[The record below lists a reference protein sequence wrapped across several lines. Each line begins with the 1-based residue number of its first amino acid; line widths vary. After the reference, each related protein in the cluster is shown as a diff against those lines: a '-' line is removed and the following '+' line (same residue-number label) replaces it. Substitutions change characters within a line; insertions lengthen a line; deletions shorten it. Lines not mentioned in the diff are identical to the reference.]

1 MSKEY
6 FYSRNICCSEITE
19 HPDHYLAKFVI
30 CDFSVNGNQV
40 ALNRDTIES
49 WMSTL
54 VGNPLVGKL
63 VVAPKG
69 ELDFSGHNMKVV
81 TRKDSEGNEYKTAEF
96 DTDAFG
102 CFQSVGIEK
111 IDDTDFIV
119 ASCKIWKRYPKA
131 CATILRRIE
140 SGTLNTSWEIDV
152 LKAHKGIVG
161 GRMAKIIDDGVF
173 TAHCLLGANV
183 EPAYKCSKLLEVA
196 ETDFGLELA
205 NAYIEDTKEISNI
218 ESNEKEAKN
227 LELNKDKETQTA
239 QVEPTEPEQAEQTPA
254 GEPDAA
260 PATEPTTPAEPDV
273 QTSEEGGETPPPT
286 EPETGA
292 EPAGEPEPESTHE
305 TSSLTGHDLYEKLNE
320 AVVKFNSDMYL
331 AEVFPEDHTIWC
343 KKFGR
348 CMNDLDY
355 IMFSYTV
362 EGNDVSLGEPQN
374 ITLTVSISDVNTKI
388 AELNNTIASLNT
400 ELQSV
405 KEEVA
410 SLTPYKDQAEKAEA
424 EKAAAE
430 LAQKKEDLRQ
440 YAISSKM
447 ITEAEVSE
455 GGDYASLIENL
466 DETGIKSV
474 IAERCVEAAKKAPAE
489 KKIETSEVHKP
500 ESIKLNLNETKY
512 DANASDVKSIMR
524 KVIWGE

>member
-81 TRKDSEGNEYKTAEF
+81 TRKDDDGNEYKTAEF

-102 CFQSVGIEK
+102 SFQSVGIEK

-227 LELNKDKETQTA
+227 LKLNKDKETQTA
-239 QVEPTEPEQAEQTPA
+239 QVENPTETEQAEQTVT
-254 GEPDAA
+254 EST
-260 PATEPTTPAEPDV
+260 TEPTTPAEPNV

-286 EPETGA
+286 EPETGT
-292 EPAGEPEPESTHE
+292 EPAGEPEPESTTE
-305 TSSLTGHDLYEKLNE
+305 TSSLTDRDLYMKLE
-320 AVVKFNSDMYL
+320 DAVSKISSDYYMTD
-331 AEVFPEDHTIWC
+331 VFPEDHTIWC
-343 KKFGR
+343 KKCGY
-348 CMNDLDY
+348 MNELDY
-355 IMFSYTV
+355 IMFPYTV
-362 EGNDVSLGEPQN
+362 EGDEVSLGEPQN

-400 ELQSV
+400 ELQSA

-410 SLTPYKDQAEKAEA
+410 SLTPYKDQAEKEEA

-440 YAISSKM
+440 YAISSNM

-455 GGDYASLIENL
+455 GGNYASLIEDLN
-466 DETGIKSV
+466 ETGIKSV
-474 IAERCVEAAKKAPAE
+474 IAERCVEAAKKASAE
-489 KKIETSEVHKP
+489 KKIETSEVHKS

-512 DANASDVKSIMR
+512 NTTNANKRDAWREYLGK
-524 KVIWGE
+524 

>member
-40 ALNRDTIES
+40 ALNRETIER

-81 TRKDSEGNEYKTAEF
+81 TRKDADGNEYKTAEF

-102 CFQSVGIEK
+102 SFQSVGIEK

-239 QVEPTEPEQAEQTPA
+239 QVENSTETEQAEQTA
-254 GEPDAA
+254 TEST
-260 PATEPTTPAEPDV
+260 TEPTTPAEPDV

-286 EPETGA
+286 EPETST
-292 EPAGEPEPESTHE
+292 EPAGEPEPESTTE
-305 TSSLTGHDLYEKLNE
+305 TSSLTGRDLYMKLE
-320 AVVKFNSDMYL
+320 DAVSKISSDYYMTDM
-331 AEVFPEDHTIWC
+331 FPEDHTIWC
-343 KKFGR
+343 KKWGY
-348 CMNDLDY
+348 MNELDY
-355 IMFSYTV
+355 IMFPYTV
-362 EGNDVSLGEPQN
+362 EGDEVSLGEPQN
-374 ITLTVSISDVNTKI
+374 ITLTVSVSQVNTKI
-388 AELNNTIASLNT
+388 DELNKTVASLNT
-400 ELQSV
+400 ELQSA
-405 KEEVA
+405 KDEIAE
-410 SLTPYKDQAEKAEA
+410 LTPYKEQAEKAAA
-424 EKAAAE
+424 EKAEAE
-430 LAQKKEDLRQ
+430 LAQKKENLRQ

-447 ITEAEVSE
+447 ITEAELTGE
-455 GGDYASLIENL
+455 GEFASMIENL
-466 DETGIKSV
+466 DEAGINGV
-474 IAERCVEAAKKAPAE
+474 IASRCVEAAKKAPAE
-489 KKIETSEVHKP
+489 KKIETSEVHKS

-512 DANASDVKSIMR
+512 NTTNANKRDAWREYLGK
-524 KVIWGE
+524 

>member
-81 TRKDSEGNEYKTAEF
+81 TRKDDDGNEYKTAEF

-102 CFQSVGIEK
+102 SFQSVGIEK

-239 QVEPTEPEQAEQTPA
+239 QVEPTEPEQAEKA
-254 GEPDAA
+254 
-260 PATEPTTPAEPDV
+260 ATESTTKPTTPAEPV
-273 QTSEEGGETPPPT
+273 IQTSEEGGETPPPT
-286 EPETGA
+286 EPETGT
-292 EPAGEPEPESTHE
+292 EPAGDPEPAPEI
-305 TSSLTGHDLYEKLNE
+305 SSLTGRDLYMKLE
-320 AVVKFNSDMYL
+320 DAVSKISSDYYMTDM
-331 AEVFPEDHTIWC
+331 FPEDHTIWC
-343 KKFGR
+343 KKWGR
-348 CMNDLDY
+348 MNELDY
-355 IMFSYTV
+355 IMFPYTV
-362 EGNDVSLGEPQN
+362 EGDEVSLGEPQN
-374 ITLTVSISDVNTKI
+374 ITLTVSISQVNTKI
-388 AELNNTIASLNT
+388 AELNGTIASLNT
-400 ELQSV
+400 ELQSA

-430 LAQKKEDLRQ
+430 LAQKKENLRQ
-440 YAISSKM
+440 YALSSKM

-455 GGDYASLIENL
+455 GGNYASLIENL

-474 IAERCVEAAKKAPAE
+474 IAERCVEAAKKAHTE

-512 DANASDVKSIMR
+512 NTTNANKRDA
-524 KVIWGE
+524 WGEYLGK

>member
-19 HPDHYLAKFVI
+19 HPDHYLAKFII

-81 TRKDSEGNEYKTAEF
+81 TRKDNDGNEYKTAEF

-102 CFQSVGIEK
+102 SFQSVGIER

-239 QVEPTEPEQAEQTPA
+239 QVENPTEIEQAEQT
-254 GEPDAA
+254 
-260 PATEPTTPAEPDV
+260 ATESTTELTTPAEPDV

-292 EPAGEPEPESTHE
+292 EPAGEPEPESTTE

-362 EGNDVSLGEPQN
+362 EGNEVSLGEPQR

-400 ELQSV
+400 ELQSA

-410 SLTPYKDQAEKAEA
+410 SLTPYKDQAEKEEA

-440 YAISSKM
+440 YALSSKM
-447 ITEAEVSE
+447 ITETEVSE
-455 GGDYASLIENL
+455 GGNYASLIENL

-474 IAERCVEAAKKAPAE
+474 IAERCVEAAKKTPTE
-489 KKIETSEVHKP
+489 KKIETSEVHKS

>member
-19 HPDHYLAKFVI
+19 HPNHYLAKFVI

-81 TRKDSEGNEYKTAEF
+81 TRKDDDGNEYKTAEF

-102 CFQSVGIEK
+102 SFQSVGIEK

-218 ESNEKEAKN
+218 EFNEKEAKN

-239 QVEPTEPEQAEQTPA
+239 QVEPTEPEQAEKA
-254 GEPDAA
+254 
-260 PATEPTTPAEPDV
+260 ATESTTKPTTPAEPV
-273 QTSEEGGETPPPT
+273 IQTSEEGGETPPPT
-286 EPETGA
+286 EPETGT
-292 EPAGEPEPESTHE
+292 EPAGDPEPASEI
-305 TSSLTGHDLYEKLNE
+305 SSLTGRDLYMKLE
-320 AVVKFNSDMYL
+320 DAVSKISSDYYMTDM
-331 AEVFPEDHTIWC
+331 FPEDHTVWC
-343 KKFGR
+343 KKWGY
-348 CMNDLDY
+348 MNELDY
-355 IMFSYTV
+355 IMFPYTV
-362 EGNDVSLGEPQN
+362 EGDEVSLGEPQN
-374 ITLTVSISDVNTKI
+374 ITLTVSISQVNTKI
-388 AELNNTIASLNT
+388 AELNSTIASLNT
-400 ELQSV
+400 ELQSA

-440 YAISSKM
+440 YALSSKM

-455 GGDYASLIENL
+455 GGNYASLIDNL

-512 DANASDVKSIMR
+512 NTTSANNRDAWREYLGK
-524 KVIWGE
+524 

>member
-81 TRKDSEGNEYKTAEF
+81 TRKDDDGNEYKTAEF

-102 CFQSVGIEK
+102 SFQSVGIEK

-239 QVEPTEPEQAEQTPA
+239 QVENPTNTEQAEKTA
-254 GEPDAA
+254 IEST
-260 PATEPTTPAEPDV
+260 TEPTTSAEPNV

-286 EPETGA
+286 EP
-292 EPAGEPEPESTHE
+292 AGEPEPAPE
-305 TSSLTGHDLYEKLNE
+305 TSSLTGRDLYMKLE
-320 AVVKFNSDMYL
+320 DAVSKISSDYYMTD
-331 AEVFPEDHTIWC
+331 VFPEDHTIWC
-343 KKFGR
+343 KKWGY
-348 CMNDLDY
+348 MNELDY
-355 IMFSYTV
+355 IMFPYTV
-362 EGNDVSLGEPQN
+362 EGDEVSLGEPQN

-400 ELQSV
+400 ELQSA

-410 SLTPYKDQAEKAEA
+410 FLAPYKDQAEKAEA
-424 EKAAAE
+424 ERAAAE

-440 YAISSKM
+440 YALSSKM

-455 GGDYASLIENL
+455 GGNYASLIENL

-512 DANASDVKSIMR
+512 NTTNANKRDAWREYLGK
-524 KVIWGE
+524 

>member
-81 TRKDSEGNEYKTAEF
+81 TRKDNDGNEYKTAEF

-102 CFQSVGIEK
+102 SFQSVGIEK

-196 ETDFGLELA
+196 ETDFW
-205 NAYIEDTKEISNI
+205 S
-218 ESNEKEAKN
+218 
-227 LELNKDKETQTA
+227 
-239 QVEPTEPEQAEQTPA
+239 
-254 GEPDAA
+254 
-260 PATEPTTPAEPDV
+260 
-273 QTSEEGGETPPPT
+273 
-286 EPETGA
+286 
-292 EPAGEPEPESTHE
+292 
-305 TSSLTGHDLYEKLNE
+305 
-320 AVVKFNSDMYL
+320 
-331 AEVFPEDHTIWC
+331 
-343 KKFGR
+343 
-348 CMNDLDY
+348 
-355 IMFSYTV
+355 
-362 EGNDVSLGEPQN
+362 
-374 ITLTVSISDVNTKI
+374 
-388 AELNNTIASLNT
+388 
-400 ELQSV
+400 
-405 KEEVA
+405 
-410 SLTPYKDQAEKAEA
+410 
-424 EKAAAE
+424 
-430 LAQKKEDLRQ
+430 
-440 YAISSKM
+440 
-447 ITEAEVSE
+447 
-455 GGDYASLIENL
+455 
-466 DETGIKSV
+466 
-474 IAERCVEAAKKAPAE
+474 
-489 KKIETSEVHKP
+489 
-500 ESIKLNLNETKY
+500 
-512 DANASDVKSIMR
+512 
-524 KVIWGE
+524 

>member
-40 ALNRDTIES
+40 ALNRETIES

-81 TRKDSEGNEYKTAEF
+81 TRKDADGNEYKTAEF

-102 CFQSVGIEK
+102 SFQSVGIEK

-239 QVEPTEPEQAEQTPA
+239 QIENPTEIEQAEQTA
-254 GEPDAA
+254 TEST
-260 PATEPTTPAEPDV
+260 TEPTTPAEPDV

-286 EPETGA
+286 EPETGT
-292 EPAGEPEPESTHE
+292 EPAGEPEMKSTPE
-305 TSSLTGHDLYEKLNE
+305 TSALTVDDIMSKLRME
-320 AVVKFNSDMYL
+320 VRKINSDMYL
-331 AEVFPEDHTIWC
+331 VEMFPEDHTIWC
-343 KKFGR
+343 KKYGPI
-348 CMNDLDY
+348 NSLDY

-362 EGNDVSLGEPQN
+362 EGDEVSLGEPQN
-374 ITLTVSISDVNTKI
+374 ITLTVSISQVNTKI
-388 AELNNTIASLNT
+388 DELNKTVASLNT
-400 ELQSV
+400 ELQSA
-405 KEEVA
+405 KDEIAE
-410 SLTPYKDQAEKAEA
+410 LTPYKEQAEKAAA
-424 EKAAAE
+424 EKAEAE
-430 LAQKKEDLRQ
+430 LAQKKENLRQ

-447 ITEAEVSE
+447 ITEAELTGE
-455 GGDYASLIENL
+455 GEFASMIENL
-466 DETGIKSV
+466 DEAGINGV
-474 IAERCVEAAKKAPAE
+474 IASRCVEAAKKAPAE
-489 KKIETSEVHKP
+489 KKIETSEVHKS

-512 DANASDVKSIMR
+512 NTTNANKRDA
-524 KVIWGE
+524 WGEYLGK

>member
-81 TRKDSEGNEYKTAEF
+81 TRKDDDGNEYKTAEF

-102 CFQSVGIEK
+102 SFQSVGIEK

-205 NAYIEDTKEISNI
+205 NAYIEDTKGISNI
-218 ESNEKEAKN
+218 EFNEKEAKN
-227 LELNKDKETQTA
+227 LKLNKDKETQTA
-239 QVEPTEPEQAEQTPA
+239 QVEPTESEQAEKTPV

-260 PATEPTTPAEPDV
+260 PVTEPTTPAEPDV

-286 EPETGA
+286 EL
-292 EPAGEPEPESTHE
+292 AGEPEPAPE
-305 TSSLTGHDLYEKLNE
+305 TSSLTGRDLYMKLE
-320 AVVKFNSDMYL
+320 DAVSKISSDYYMTDM
-331 AEVFPEDHTIWC
+331 FPEDHTIWC
-343 KKFGR
+343 KKWGY
-348 CMNDLDY
+348 MNELDY
-355 IMFSYTV
+355 IMFPYTV
-362 EGNDVSLGEPQN
+362 EGDEVSLGEPQN
-374 ITLTVSISDVNTKI
+374 ITLTVSVSQVNTKI
-388 AELNNTIASLNT
+388 DELNKTVASLNT
-400 ELQSV
+400 ELQSA
-405 KEEVA
+405 KDEIAE
-410 SLTPYKDQAEKAEA
+410 LTPYKEQAEKAAAEKAEA
-424 EKAAAE
+424 E
-430 LAQKKEDLRQ
+430 LAQRKENLRQ

-447 ITEAEVSE
+447 ITEAELTGE
-455 GGDYASLIENL
+455 GEFASMIENL
-466 DETGIKSV
+466 DEAGINGV
-474 IAERCVEAAKKAPAE
+474 IASRCVEAAKNAKPAE

-512 DANASDVKSIMR
+512 NTTNANERDAWREYLGK
-524 KVIWGE
+524 

>member
-54 VGNPLVGKL
+54 VGNPLVGRL

-81 TRKDSEGNEYKTAEF
+81 TRKDDDGNEYKTAEF

-102 CFQSVGIEK
+102 SFQSIGIEK

-239 QVEPTEPEQAEQTPA
+239 QVEPTEPEQAEKA
-254 GEPDAA
+254 
-260 PATEPTTPAEPDV
+260 ATESTTKPTTPAEPV
-273 QTSEEGGETPPPT
+273 IQTSEEGGETPPPT
-286 EPETGA
+286 EPETGT
-292 EPAGEPEPESTHE
+292 EPAGDPEPAPEI
-305 TSSLTGHDLYEKLNE
+305 SSLTGRDLYMKLE
-320 AVVKFNSDMYL
+320 DAVSKISSDYYMTDM
-331 AEVFPEDHTIWC
+331 FPEDHTIWC
-343 KKFGR
+343 KKWGR
-348 CMNDLDY
+348 MNELDY
-355 IMFSYTV
+355 IMFPYTV
-362 EGNDVSLGEPQN
+362 EGDEVSLGEPQN
-374 ITLTVSISDVNTKI
+374 ITLTVSISQVNTKI
-388 AELNNTIASLNT
+388 AELNGTIASLNT
-400 ELQSV
+400 ELQSA

-430 LAQKKEDLRQ
+430 LAQKKENLRQ
-440 YAISSKM
+440 YALSSKM

-455 GGDYASLIENL
+455 GGNYASLIENL

-512 DANASDVKSIMR
+512 NTTNANKRDAWREYLGK
-524 KVIWGE
+524 

>member
-81 TRKDSEGNEYKTAEF
+81 TRKDDDGNEYKTAEF

-102 CFQSVGIEK
+102 SFQSVGIEK

-239 QVEPTEPEQAEQTPA
+239 QVENPTETEQAEQT
-254 GEPDAA
+254 
-260 PATEPTTPAEPDV
+260 ATESTTKPTTPAEPDV
-273 QTSEEGGETPPPT
+273 QTSEEGSETPPPT
-286 EPETGA
+286 EPETST
-292 EPAGEPEPESTHE
+292 EPAGEPEPESTTE
-305 TSSLTGHDLYEKLNE
+305 TSSLTGRDLYMKLE
-320 AVVKFNSDMYL
+320 DAVSKISSDYYMTDM
-331 AEVFPEDHTIWC
+331 FPEDHTIWC
-343 KKFGR
+343 KKWGY
-348 CMNDLDY
+348 MNELDY
-355 IMFSYTV
+355 IMFPYTV
-362 EGNDVSLGEPQN
+362 EGDEVSLGEPQN
-374 ITLTVSISDVNTKI
+374 ITLTVSVSQVNTKI
-388 AELNNTIASLNT
+388 DELNKTVASLNT
-400 ELQSV
+400 ELQSA
-405 KEEVA
+405 KDEIAE
-410 SLTPYKDQAEKAEA
+410 LTPYKEQAEKAAAEKAEA
-424 EKAAAE
+424 E
-430 LAQKKEDLRQ
+430 LAQKKKNLRQ

-447 ITEAEVSE
+447 ITEAELTGE
-455 GGDYASLIENL
+455 GEFASMIENL
-466 DETGIKSV
+466 DEAGINGV
-474 IAERCVEAAKKAPAE
+474 IASRCVEAAKNAKPAE
-489 KKIETSEVHKP
+489 KNIETSEVHKP

-512 DANASDVKSIMR
+512 NTTNANKRDAWREYLGK
-524 KVIWGE
+524 

>member
-40 ALNRDTIES
+40 ALNRETIES

-63 VVAPKG
+63 VVAPRG

-81 TRKDSEGNEYKTAEF
+81 TRKDDDGNEYKTAEF

-102 CFQSVGIEK
+102 SFQSVGIEK

-239 QVEPTEPEQAEQTPA
+239 QVENPTETEQAEQTA
-254 GEPDAA
+254 TEST
-260 PATEPTTPAEPDV
+260 TEPTTPAEPDV
-273 QTSEEGGETPPPT
+273 QTSEEGSETPPPT
-286 EPETGA
+286 EPETST
-292 EPAGEPEPESTHE
+292 EPAGEPEPESTTE
-305 TSSLTGHDLYEKLNE
+305 TSSLTGRDLYMKLE
-320 AVVKFNSDMYL
+320 DAVSKISSDYYMTDM
-331 AEVFPEDHTIWC
+331 FPEDHTIWC
-343 KKFGR
+343 KKWGY
-348 CMNDLDY
+348 MNELDY
-355 IMFSYTV
+355 IMFPYTV
-362 EGNDVSLGEPQN
+362 EGDEVSLGEPQN
-374 ITLTVSISDVNTKI
+374 ITLTVSVSQANTKI
-388 AELNNTIASLNT
+388 DELNKTVASLNT
-400 ELQSV
+400 ELQSA
-405 KEEVA
+405 KDEIAE
-410 SLTPYKDQAEKAEA
+410 LTPYKEQAEKAAAEKAEA
-424 EKAAAE
+424 E
-430 LAQKKEDLRQ
+430 LAQRKENLRQ

-447 ITEAEVSE
+447 ITEAELTGE
-455 GGDYASLIENL
+455 GEFASMIENL
-466 DETGIKSV
+466 DEAGINGV
-474 IAERCVEAAKKAPAE
+474 IASRCVEAAKNAKPAE

-512 DANASDVKSIMR
+512 NTTNANERDAWREYLGK
-524 KVIWGE
+524 

>member
-40 ALNRDTIES
+40 ALNRETIER

-81 TRKDSEGNEYKTAEF
+81 TRKDADGNEYKTAEF

-102 CFQSVGIEK
+102 SFQSVGIEK

-205 NAYIEDTKEISNI
+205 NAYIEDTKGISNI
-218 ESNEKEAKN
+218 EFNEKEAKN
-227 LELNKDKETQTA
+227 LKLNKDKETQTA
-239 QVEPTEPEQAEQTPA
+239 QVEPTESEQAEKTPV

-260 PATEPTTPAEPDV
+260 PVTEPTTPAEPDV

-286 EPETGA
+286 EL
-292 EPAGEPEPESTHE
+292 AGEPEPAPE
-305 TSSLTGHDLYEKLNE
+305 TSSLTGRDLYMKLE
-320 AVVKFNSDMYL
+320 DAVSKISSDYYMTDM
-331 AEVFPEDHTIWC
+331 FPEDHTIWC
-343 KKFGR
+343 KKWGY
-348 CMNDLDY
+348 MNELDY
-355 IMFSYTV
+355 IMFPYTV
-362 EGNDVSLGEPQN
+362 EGDEVSLGEPQN
-374 ITLTVSISDVNTKI
+374 ITLTVSVSQVNTKI
-388 AELNNTIASLNT
+388 DELNKTVASLNT
-400 ELQSV
+400 DLQSA
-405 KEEVA
+405 KDEIAE
-410 SLTPYKDQAEKAEA
+410 LTPYKEQAEKAAAEKAEA
-424 EKAAAE
+424 E
-430 LAQKKEDLRQ
+430 LAQRKENLRQ

-447 ITEAEVSE
+447 ITEAELTGE
-455 GGDYASLIENL
+455 GEFASMIENL
-466 DETGIKSV
+466 DEAGINGV
-474 IAERCVEAAKKAPAE
+474 IASRCVEAAKNAKPAE

-512 DANASDVKSIMR
+512 NTTNANKRDAWREYLGK
-524 KVIWGE
+524 

>member
-81 TRKDSEGNEYKTAEF
+81 TRKDDNGNEYKTAEF

-102 CFQSVGIEK
+102 SFQSVGIEK

-227 LELNKDKETQTA
+227 LKLNKDKETQTA
-239 QVEPTEPEQAEQTPA
+239 QVERTEPEQA
-254 GEPDAA
+254 
-260 PATEPTTPAEPDV
+260 
-273 QTSEEGGETPPPT
+273 
-286 EPETGA
+286 
-292 EPAGEPEPESTHE
+292 PAGEPETGTEPAGKPEPTTE
-305 TSSLTGHDLYEKLNE
+305 TSSLTGRDLYMKLE
-320 AVVKFNSDMYL
+320 DAVSKISSDYYMTD
-331 AEVFPEDHTIWC
+331 VFPEDHTIWC
-343 KKFGR
+343 KKWGY
-348 CMNDLDY
+348 MNELDY
-355 IMFSYTV
+355 IMFPYTV
-362 EGNDVSLGEPQN
+362 EGDEVSLGEPQN

-400 ELQSV
+400 ELQSA

-410 SLTPYKDQAEKAEA
+410 SLAPYKDQAEKAEA

-447 ITEAEVSE
+447 ITEAEVSD
-455 GGDYASLIENL
+455 GGNYASLIDNL

-489 KKIETSEVHKP
+489 KKIETSDVHKP

-512 DANASDVKSIMR
+512 NTTNANKRDAWREYLGK
-524 KVIWGE
+524 

>member
-40 ALNRDTIES
+40 ALNRETIER

-81 TRKDSEGNEYKTAEF
+81 TRKDADGNEYKTAEF

-102 CFQSVGIEK
+102 SFQSVGIEK

-227 LELNKDKETQTA
+227 LKLNKDKETQTA
-239 QVEPTEPEQAEQTPA
+239 QVENPTETEQAEQTA
-254 GEPDAA
+254 TEST
-260 PATEPTTPAEPDV
+260 TEPTTPAEPDV

-286 EPETGA
+286 EPETST
-292 EPAGEPEPESTHE
+292 EPAGEPEPESTTE
-305 TSSLTGHDLYEKLNE
+305 TSSLTGRDLYMKLE
-320 AVVKFNSDMYL
+320 DAVSKISSDYYMTDM
-331 AEVFPEDHTIWC
+331 FPEDHTIWC
-343 KKFGR
+343 KKWGY
-348 CMNDLDY
+348 MNELDY
-355 IMFSYTV
+355 IIFPYTV
-362 EGNDVSLGEPQN
+362 EGDEVSLGEPQN
-374 ITLTVSISDVNTKI
+374 ITLTVSVSQVNTKI
-388 AELNNTIASLNT
+388 DELNKTVASLNT
-400 ELQSV
+400 ELQSA
-405 KEEVA
+405 KDEIAE
-410 SLTPYKDQAEKAEA
+410 LTPYKEQAEKAAA
-424 EKAAAE
+424 EKAEAE
-430 LAQKKEDLRQ
+430 LAQKKENLRQ

-447 ITEAEVSE
+447 ITEAELTGE
-455 GGDYASLIENL
+455 GEFASMIENL
-466 DETGIKSV
+466 DEAGINGV
-474 IAERCVEAAKKAPAE
+474 IASRCVEAAKKAPAE
-489 KKIETSEVHKP
+489 KKIETSEVHKS

-512 DANASDVKSIMR
+512 NTTNANKRDAWREYLGK
-524 KVIWGE
+524 

>member
-81 TRKDSEGNEYKTAEF
+81 TRKDNDGNEYKTAEF

-102 CFQSVGIEK
+102 SFQSVGIEK

-239 QVEPTEPEQAEQTPA
+239 QVENPTETEQAEQTVT
-254 GEPDAA
+254 EST
-260 PATEPTTPAEPDV
+260 TEPTTPAEPDV

-286 EPETGA
+286 EPETGT
-292 EPAGEPEPESTHE
+292 EPAGEPEPTQE

-362 EGNDVSLGEPQN
+362 EGNEVSLGEPQN
-374 ITLTVSISDVNTKI
+374 ITLTVSVSQVNTKI
-388 AELNNTIASLNT
+388 AELNSTIASLNT
-400 ELQSV
+400 ELQSA
-405 KEEVA
+405 KEDVA
-410 SLTPYKDQAEKAEA
+410 SLAQYKDQVEKAEA

-447 ITEAEVSE
+447 ITEDEVSE
-455 GGDYASLIENL
+455 GGNYASLIENL

-512 DANASDVKSIMR
+512 NTTSANKRDAWREYLGK
-524 KVIWGE
+524 

>member
-19 HPDHYLAKFVI
+19 HLDHYLAKFVI

-40 ALNRDTIES
+40 ALNRETIES
-49 WMSTL
+49 WMGTL

-63 VVAPKG
+63 VVAPRG

-81 TRKDSEGNEYKTAEF
+81 TRKDDDGNEYKTAEF

-102 CFQSVGIEK
+102 SFQSVGIEK

-227 LELNKDKETQTA
+227 LKLNKDKENQTA
-239 QVEPTEPEQAEQTPA
+239 QVENPTETEQAEQTVI
-254 GEPDAA
+254 EST
-260 PATEPTTPAEPDV
+260 TEPTTPAEPDI
-273 QTSEEGGETPPPT
+273 QTSEEGGETPPMD
-286 EPETGA
+286 EPEADT
-292 EPAGEPEPESTHE
+292 ESVGEPEPAPEI
-305 TSSLTGHDLYEKLNE
+305 SSLTYHDLMDKLSE
-320 AVVKFNSDMYL
+320 AVFKVNSDMYL
-331 AEVFPEDHTIWC
+331 MEMFPEEHMIWC
-343 KKFGR
+343 KQFGR
-348 CMNDLDY
+348 MNDLDY

-362 EGNDVSLGEPQN
+362 DGNEVSLGEPQK
-374 ITLTVSISDVNTKI
+374 ITLTVSISEVNTKI

-400 ELQSV
+400 ELQSA
-405 KEEVA
+405 KDEVA

-430 LAQKKEDLRQ
+430 LAQKKENLRQ

-455 GGDYASLIENL
+455 GGNYASLIESL

-474 IAERCVEAAKKAPAE
+474 IAERCVEAANKAPAE

-512 DANASDVKSIMR
+512 NTTNANKRDAWREYLGK
-524 KVIWGE
+524 

>member
-40 ALNRDTIES
+40 ALNRETIES

-63 VVAPKG
+63 VVAPRG

-81 TRKDSEGNEYKTAEF
+81 TRKDDDGNEYKTAEF

-102 CFQSVGIEK
+102 SFQSVGIEK

-183 EPAYKCSKLLEVA
+183 ESAYKCSKLLEVA

-239 QVEPTEPEQAEQTPA
+239 QVENPTETEQAEQTA
-254 GEPDAA
+254 TEST
-260 PATEPTTPAEPDV
+260 TEPTTPAEPDV
-273 QTSEEGGETPPPT
+273 QTSEEGSETPPPT
-286 EPETGA
+286 EL
-292 EPAGEPEPESTHE
+292 AGEPEPAPE
-305 TSSLTGHDLYEKLNE
+305 TSSLTGRDLYMKLE
-320 AVVKFNSDMYL
+320 DAVSKISSDYYMTDM
-331 AEVFPEDHTIWC
+331 FPEDHTIWC
-343 KKFGR
+343 KKWGY
-348 CMNDLDY
+348 MNELDY
-355 IMFSYTV
+355 IMFPYTV
-362 EGNDVSLGEPQN
+362 EGDEVSLGEPQN
-374 ITLTVSISDVNTKI
+374 ITLTVSVSQVNTKI
-388 AELNNTIASLNT
+388 DELNKTVASLNT
-400 ELQSV
+400 ELQSA
-405 KEEVA
+405 KDEIAE
-410 SLTPYKDQAEKAEA
+410 LTPYKEQVEKAAAEKAEA
-424 EKAAAE
+424 E
-430 LAQKKEDLRQ
+430 LAQRKENLRQ

-447 ITEAEVSE
+447 ITEAELTGE
-455 GGDYASLIENL
+455 GEFASMIENL
-466 DETGIKSV
+466 DEAGINGV
-474 IAERCVEAAKKAPAE
+474 IASRCVEAAKNAKPAE

-512 DANASDVKSIMR
+512 NTTNANKRDAWREYLGK
-524 KVIWGE
+524 

>member
-81 TRKDSEGNEYKTAEF
+81 TRKDDDGNEYKTAEF

-102 CFQSVGIEK
+102 SFQSVGIEK

-152 LKAHKGIVG
+152 LKAHKGIVD

-227 LELNKDKETQTA
+227 LELNKDKDTQTA
-239 QVEPTEPEQAEQTPA
+239 QVENPTETEQAEQTA
-254 GEPDAA
+254 TEST
-260 PATEPTTPAEPDV
+260 TEPTTSAEPDV

-286 EPETGA
+286 EPETGT
-292 EPAGEPEPESTHE
+292 EPAGEPEPTPE
-305 TSSLTGHDLYEKLNE
+305 TSSLTGRDLYMKLE
-320 AVVKFNSDMYL
+320 DAVSKISFDYYMTD
-331 AEVFPEDHTIWC
+331 VFPEDHTIWC
-343 KKFGR
+343 KKWGY
-348 CMNDLDY
+348 MNELDY
-355 IMFSYTV
+355 IMFPYTV
-362 EGNDVSLGEPQN
+362 EGDEVSLGEPQN
-374 ITLTVSISDVNTKI
+374 ITLTISISQVNTKI

-400 ELQSV
+400 ELQSA

-410 SLTPYKDQAEKAEA
+410 SLAPYKDQAEKAEA

-430 LAQKKEDLRQ
+430 LAQKKENLRQ
-440 YAISSKM
+440 YALSSKM

-455 GGDYASLIENL
+455 GGNYASLIENL

-474 IAERCVEAAKKAPAE
+474 IAERCVEAAKKTPTE
-489 KKIETSEVHKP
+489 KKIETSEVHKS

>member
-30 CDFSVNGNQV
+30 CDFSANGNQV

-81 TRKDSEGNEYKTAEF
+81 TRKDDDGNEYKAAEF

-102 CFQSVGIEK
+102 SFQSVGIEK

-183 EPAYKCSKLLEVA
+183 KPAYKCSKLLEVA

-227 LELNKDKETQTA
+227 LELNKDKETQIA
-239 QVEPTEPEQAEQTPA
+239 QVENPTETEQAEQTA
-254 GEPDAA
+254 TEST
-260 PATEPTTPAEPDV
+260 TEPTTSAEPDV

-286 EPETGA
+286 EPETGT
-292 EPAGEPEPESTHE
+292 EPAGEPEPTPE
-305 TSSLTGHDLYEKLNE
+305 TSSLTGRDLYIKLE
-320 AVVKFNSDMYL
+320 DAVSKISSDYYMTD
-331 AEVFPEDHTIWC
+331 VFPEDHTIWC
-343 KKFGR
+343 KKWGY
-348 CMNDLDY
+348 MNELDY
-355 IMFSYTV
+355 IMFPYTV
-362 EGNDVSLGEPQN
+362 ESDEVSLGEPQN
-374 ITLTVSISDVNTKI
+374 ITLTVSISQVNTKI
-388 AELNNTIASLNT
+388 AELNSTIASLNT
-400 ELQSV
+400 ELQSA

-440 YAISSKM
+440 YALSSKM

-455 GGDYASLIENL
+455 GGNYASLIDNL

-512 DANASDVKSIMR
+512 NTTSANKRDAWREYLGK
-524 KVIWGE
+524 

>member
-81 TRKDSEGNEYKTAEF
+81 TRKDDDGNEYKTAEF

-102 CFQSVGIEK
+102 SFQSVGIEK

-239 QVEPTEPEQAEQTPA
+239 QVENPTETEQAEQTTT
-254 GEPDAA
+254 EST
-260 PATEPTTPAEPDV
+260 TEPTTPAEPDV

-286 EPETGA
+286 EPETGT
-292 EPAGEPEPESTHE
+292 EPAAEPEPAPE
-305 TSSLTGHDLYEKLNE
+305 TSSLTGRDLYMKLE
-320 AVVKFNSDMYL
+320 DAVSKISSDYYMTDM
-331 AEVFPEDHTIWC
+331 FPEDHTIWC
-343 KKFGR
+343 KKWGY
-348 CMNDLDY
+348 MNELDY
-355 IMFSYTV
+355 IMFPYTV
-362 EGNDVSLGEPQN
+362 EGNEVSLGEPQK

-400 ELQSV
+400 ELQSA

-410 SLTPYKDQAEKAEA
+410 SLAPYKDQAEKAE
-424 EKAAAE
+424 EDKAAAE

-455 GGDYASLIENL
+455 GGNYASLIENL
-466 DETGIKSV
+466 DETSIKSV
-474 IAERCVEAAKKAPAE
+474 IAERCVEAAKKAPTE

-512 DANASDVKSIMR
+512 NTTNASKRDAWREYLGK
-524 KVIWGE
+524 

>member
-81 TRKDSEGNEYKTAEF
+81 TRKDDDGNEYKTAEF

-102 CFQSVGIEK
+102 SFQSVGIEK

-205 NAYIEDTKEISNI
+205 NAYIEDTKEISNT

-239 QVEPTEPEQAEQTPA
+239 QVEPTKTEQAEQTPV

-260 PATEPTTPAEPDV
+260 PATEPTTP
-273 QTSEEGGETPPPT
+273 EEGGGTPPPT
-286 EPETGA
+286 EHGTGT
-292 EPAGEPEPESTHE
+292 EPAGEPEPTPE
-305 TSSLTGHDLYEKLNE
+305 TSSLTVDDIMSKLRME
-320 AVVKFNSDMYL
+320 VRKINSDMYL
-331 AEVFPEDHTIWC
+331 VEMFPEDHTIWC
-343 KKFGR
+343 KKYGPI
-348 CMNDLDY
+348 NDLDY
-355 IMFSYTV
+355 IMFPYTV
-362 EGNDVSLGEPQN
+362 EGNEVSLGEPQN
-374 ITLTVSISDVNTKI
+374 ITLVVSISQVNTKI
-388 AELNNTIASLNT
+388 AELNSTIASLNT
-400 ELQSV
+400 ELQSA

-410 SLTPYKDQAEKAEA
+410 SLAPYKDQAEKAEA

-455 GGDYASLIENL
+455 GGNYASLIENL

-474 IAERCVEAAKKAPAE
+474 IAERCVEAAKKASAE
-489 KKIETSEVHKP
+489 KKIETSEVHKS

>member
-81 TRKDSEGNEYKTAEF
+81 TRKDDDGNEYKTAEF

-102 CFQSVGIEK
+102 SFQSVGIER

-205 NAYIEDTKEISNI
+205 NAYIEDTKEISNT

-227 LELNKDKETQTA
+227 LKLNKDKETQTEQIENQA
-239 QVEPTEPEQAEQTPA
+239 EIEQAEQTA
-254 GEPDAA
+254 TEST
-260 PATEPTTPAEPDV
+260 TEPTTPAEPDI
-273 QTSEEGGETPPPT
+273 QTSEEGGETTPTT

-292 EPAGEPEPESTHE
+292 EPAGEPESAPE

-362 EGNDVSLGEPQN
+362 DGNEVSLGEPQR

-400 ELQSV
+400 ELQSA

-410 SLTPYKDQAEKAEA
+410 SLAPYKDQAEKAEA
-424 EKAAAE
+424 ERAAAE
-430 LAQKKEDLRQ
+430 LAQNKEDLRQ
-440 YAISSKM
+440 YALSSKM

-455 GGDYASLIENL
+455 GGNYASLIENL

-474 IAERCVEAAKKAPAE
+474 IAERCVEAAKKATE
-489 KKIETSEVHKP
+489 KKIETSEVHKS

-512 DANASDVKSIMR
+512 NTTNANKRDAWREYLGK
-524 KVIWGE
+524 

>member
-54 VGNPLVGKL
+54 VGNPLVGRL

-81 TRKDSEGNEYKTAEF
+81 TRKDDDGNEYKTAEF

-102 CFQSVGIEK
+102 SFQSVGIEK

-239 QVEPTEPEQAEQTPA
+239 QVEPTEPEQAEKA
-254 GEPDAA
+254 
-260 PATEPTTPAEPDV
+260 ATESTTKPTTPAEPV
-273 QTSEEGGETPPPT
+273 IQTSEEGGETPPPT
-286 EPETGA
+286 EPETGT
-292 EPAGEPEPESTHE
+292 EPAGDPEPAPEI
-305 TSSLTGHDLYEKLNE
+305 SSLTGRDLYMKLE
-320 AVVKFNSDMYL
+320 DAVSKISSDYYMTDM
-331 AEVFPEDHTIWC
+331 FPEDHTIWC
-343 KKFGR
+343 KKWGR
-348 CMNDLDY
+348 MNELDY
-355 IMFSYTV
+355 IMFPYTV
-362 EGNDVSLGEPQN
+362 EGDEVSLGEPQN
-374 ITLTVSISDVNTKI
+374 ITLTVSISQVNTKI
-388 AELNNTIASLNT
+388 AELNGTIASLNT
-400 ELQSV
+400 ELQSA

-430 LAQKKEDLRQ
+430 LAQKKENLRQ
-440 YAISSKM
+440 YALSSKM

-455 GGDYASLIENL
+455 GGNYASLIENL

-474 IAERCVEAAKKAPAE
+474 IAERCVEAAKKAHTE

-512 DANASDVKSIMR
+512 NTTNANKRDAWREYLGK
-524 KVIWGE
+524 

>member
-81 TRKDSEGNEYKTAEF
+81 TRKDDDGNEYKTAEF

-102 CFQSVGIEK
+102 SFQSVGIEK
-111 IDDTDFIV
+111 IDDTDFII

-140 SGTLNTSWEIDV
+140 SGTLNTSWEINV

-227 LELNKDKETQTA
+227 LKLNKDKETQTA
-239 QVEPTEPEQAEQTPA
+239 QVENPTETEQAEQTA
-254 GEPDAA
+254 TEST
-260 PATEPTTPAEPDV
+260 TEPTTPAEPDV

-286 EPETGA
+286 EPETST
-292 EPAGEPEPESTHE
+292 EPAGEPEPESTTE
-305 TSSLTGHDLYEKLNE
+305 TSSLTGRDLYMKLE
-320 AVVKFNSDMYL
+320 DAVSKISSDYYMTDM
-331 AEVFPEDHTIWC
+331 FPEDHTIWC
-343 KKFGR
+343 KKWGY
-348 CMNDLDY
+348 MNELDY
-355 IMFSYTV
+355 IMFPYTV
-362 EGNDVSLGEPQN
+362 EGDEVSLGEPQN
-374 ITLTVSISDVNTKI
+374 ITLTVSVSQVNTKI
-388 AELNNTIASLNT
+388 DELNKTVASLNT
-400 ELQSV
+400 ELQSA
-405 KEEVA
+405 KDEIAE
-410 SLTPYKDQAEKAEA
+410 LTPYKEQAEKAAA
-424 EKAAAE
+424 EKAEAE
-430 LAQKKEDLRQ
+430 LAQKKENLRQ

-447 ITEAEVSE
+447 ITEAELTGE
-455 GGDYASLIENL
+455 GEFASMIENL
-466 DETGIKSV
+466 DEAGINGV
-474 IAERCVEAAKKAPAE
+474 IASRCVEAAKKAPAE
-489 KKIETSEVHKP
+489 KKIETSEVHKS

-512 DANASDVKSIMR
+512 NTTNANKRDAWREYLGK
-524 KVIWGE
+524 

>member
-40 ALNRDTIES
+40 ALNRETIER

-81 TRKDSEGNEYKTAEF
+81 TRKDADGNEYKTAEF

-102 CFQSVGIEK
+102 SFQSVGIEK

-227 LELNKDKETQTA
+227 LKLNKDKETQTA
-239 QVEPTEPEQAEQTPA
+239 QVENSTETEQAEQTA
-254 GEPDAA
+254 TEST
-260 PATEPTTPAEPDV
+260 TEPTTPAEPDV

-286 EPETGA
+286 EPETST
-292 EPAGEPEPESTHE
+292 EPAGEPEPESTTE
-305 TSSLTGHDLYEKLNE
+305 TSSLTGRDLYMKLE
-320 AVVKFNSDMYL
+320 DAVSKISSDYYMTDM
-331 AEVFPEDHTIWC
+331 FPEDHTIWC
-343 KKFGR
+343 KKWGY
-348 CMNDLDY
+348 MNELDY
-355 IMFSYTV
+355 IMFPYTV
-362 EGNDVSLGEPQN
+362 EGDEVSLGEPQN
-374 ITLTVSISDVNTKI
+374 ITLTVSVSQVNTKI
-388 AELNNTIASLNT
+388 DELNKTVASLNT
-400 ELQSV
+400 ELQSA
-405 KEEVA
+405 KDEIAE
-410 SLTPYKDQAEKAEA
+410 LTPYKEQAEKAAA
-424 EKAAAE
+424 EKAEAE
-430 LAQKKEDLRQ
+430 LAQKKENLRQ

-447 ITEAEVSE
+447 ITEAELTGE
-455 GGDYASLIENL
+455 GEFASMIENL
-466 DETGIKSV
+466 DEAGINGV
-474 IAERCVEAAKKAPAE
+474 IASRCVEAAKKAPAE
-489 KKIETSEVHKP
+489 KKIETSEVHKS

-512 DANASDVKSIMR
+512 NTTNANKRDAWREYLGK
-524 KVIWGE
+524 

>member
-54 VGNPLVGKL
+54 VGNPLVGRL

-81 TRKDSEGNEYKTAEF
+81 TRKDDDGNEYKTAEF

-102 CFQSVGIEK
+102 SFLSVGIEK

-183 EPAYKCSKLLEVA
+183 KPAYKCSKLLEVA

-227 LELNKDKETQTA
+227 LELNKDKETQIA
-239 QVEPTEPEQAEQTPA
+239 QVENPTETEQAEQTA
-254 GEPDAA
+254 TEST
-260 PATEPTTPAEPDV
+260 TEPTTSAEPDV

-286 EPETGA
+286 EPETGT
-292 EPAGEPEPESTHE
+292 EPAGEPEPTPE
-305 TSSLTGHDLYEKLNE
+305 TSSLTGRDLYIKLE
-320 AVVKFNSDMYL
+320 DAVSKISSDYYMTD
-331 AEVFPEDHTIWC
+331 VFPEDHTIWC
-343 KKFGR
+343 KKWGY
-348 CMNDLDY
+348 MNELDY
-355 IMFSYTV
+355 IMFPYTV
-362 EGNDVSLGEPQN
+362 EGDEVSLGEPQN
-374 ITLTVSISDVNTKI
+374 ITLTVSISQANTKI
-388 AELNNTIASLNT
+388 AELNSTIASLNT
-400 ELQSV
+400 ELQSA

-440 YAISSKM
+440 YALSSKM

-455 GGDYASLIENL
+455 GGNYASLIDNL

-512 DANASDVKSIMR
+512 NTTSANKRDAWREYLGK
-524 KVIWGE
+524 

>member
-81 TRKDSEGNEYKTAEF
+81 TRKDDDGNEYKTAEF

-102 CFQSVGIEK
+102 SFQSVGIEK

-227 LELNKDKETQTA
+227 LELNKDKETQTV
-239 QVEPTEPEQAEQTPA
+239 QVESTKPEQAEQTPV
-254 GEPDAA
+254 GEPK
-260 PATEPTTPAEPDV
+260 PTP
-273 QTSEEGGETPPPT
+273 
-286 EPETGA
+286 
-292 EPAGEPEPESTHE
+292 E
-305 TSSLTGHDLYEKLNE
+305 TSSLTGRDLYMKLE
-320 AVVKFNSDMYL
+320 DAVSKISSDYYMTDM
-331 AEVFPEDHTIWC
+331 FPEDHTIWC
-343 KKFGR
+343 KKWGY
-348 CMNDLDY
+348 MNELDY
-355 IMFSYTV
+355 IMFPYTV
-362 EGNDVSLGEPQN
+362 EGDEVSLGEPQN

-400 ELQSV
+400 ELQSA
-405 KEEVA
+405 KEKVA

-447 ITEAEVSE
+447 ITEAEVSD
-455 GGDYASLIENL
+455 GGNYASLIDNL

-489 KKIETSEVHKP
+489 KKIETSDVHKP

-512 DANASDVKSIMR
+512 NTTSANKRDAWREYLGK
-524 KVIWGE
+524 

>member
-81 TRKDSEGNEYKTAEF
+81 TRKDDDGNEHKTAEF

-102 CFQSVGIEK
+102 SFQSVGIEK

-218 ESNEKEAKN
+218 EFNEKEAKN
-227 LELNKDKETQTA
+227 LEPNKDKETQTA
-239 QVEPTEPEQAEQTPA
+239 QVEPTEPEQAEKA
-254 GEPDAA
+254 
-260 PATEPTTPAEPDV
+260 ATESTTKPTTPAEPV
-273 QTSEEGGETPPPT
+273 IQTSEEGGETPLPT
-286 EPETGA
+286 EPETGT
-292 EPAGEPEPESTHE
+292 EPAGDSEPAPEI
-305 TSSLTGHDLYEKLNE
+305 SSLTGRDLYMKLE
-320 AVVKFNSDMYL
+320 DAVSKISSDYYMTDM
-331 AEVFPEDHTIWC
+331 FPEDHTIWC
-343 KKFGR
+343 KKWG
-348 CMNDLDY
+348 CMNELDY
-355 IMFSYTV
+355 IMFPYTV
-362 EGNDVSLGEPQN
+362 EGDEVSLGEPQN
-374 ITLTVSISDVNTKI
+374 ITLTVSISQANTKI
-388 AELNNTIASLNT
+388 AELNGTIASLNT
-400 ELQSV
+400 ELQST

-430 LAQKKEDLRQ
+430 LAQKKENLRQ
-440 YAISSKM
+440 YALSSKM

-455 GGDYASLIENL
+455 GGNYASLIDNL

-512 DANASDVKSIMR
+512 NTTSANKRDAWREYLGK
-524 KVIWGE
+524 

>member
-81 TRKDSEGNEYKTAEF
+81 TRKDNDGNEYKTAEF

-102 CFQSVGIEK
+102 SFQSVGIEK

-239 QVEPTEPEQAEQTPA
+239 QVENPTETEQAEQT
-254 GEPDAA
+254 
-260 PATEPTTPAEPDV
+260 ATESTT
-273 QTSEEGGETPPPT
+273 
-286 EPETGA
+286 
-292 EPAGEPEPESTHE
+292 E

-362 EGNDVSLGEPQN
+362 EGNEVSLGEPQR

-400 ELQSV
+400 ELQSA

-440 YAISSKM
+440 YALSSKM
-447 ITEAEVSE
+447 ITEAEVSD
-455 GGDYASLIENL
+455 GGNYASLIENL
-466 DETGIKSV
+466 DETGIKNV

-489 KKIETSEVHKP
+489 KKIETSEVHKS

-512 DANASDVKSIMR
+512 NTTNANKRDAWREYLGK
-524 KVIWGE
+524 

>member
-81 TRKDSEGNEYKTAEF
+81 TRKDDDGNEYKTAEF

-102 CFQSVGIEK
+102 SFQSVGIEK

-152 LKAHKGIVG
+152 LKAHKGIVD

-239 QVEPTEPEQAEQTPA
+239 QVENPTETEQAEQTV
-254 GEPDAA
+254 
-260 PATEPTTPAEPDV
+260 TEPTTPAEPDV

-286 EPETGA
+286 EPETGT
-292 EPAGEPEPESTHE
+292 EPAGEPEPESTTE

-362 EGNDVSLGEPQN
+362 EGNEVSLGEPQN

-400 ELQSV
+400 ELQSA
-405 KEEVA
+405 KKEVA

-455 GGDYASLIENL
+455 GGNYASLIDNL

-474 IAERCVEAAKKAPAE
+474 IAERCVEAAKKAPVE
-489 KKIETSEVHKP
+489 KKIETSEVHKS

-512 DANASDVKSIMR
+512 NTISANKRDAWREYLGK
-524 KVIWGE
+524 

>member
-40 ALNRDTIES
+40 ALNRETIER

-81 TRKDSEGNEYKTAEF
+81 TRKDADGNEYKTAEF

-102 CFQSVGIEK
+102 SFQSVGIEK

-227 LELNKDKETQTA
+227 LKLNKDKETQTA
-239 QVEPTEPEQAEQTPA
+239 QVENPTETEQAEQTA
-254 GEPDAA
+254 TEST
-260 PATEPTTPAEPDV
+260 TEPTTPAEPDV

-286 EPETGA
+286 EPETST
-292 EPAGEPEPESTHE
+292 EPAGEPEPESTTE
-305 TSSLTGHDLYEKLNE
+305 TSSLTGRDLYMKLE
-320 AVVKFNSDMYL
+320 DAVSKISSDYYMTDM
-331 AEVFPEDHTIWC
+331 FPEDHTIWC
-343 KKFGR
+343 KKWGY
-348 CMNDLDY
+348 MNELDY
-355 IMFSYTV
+355 IMFPYTV
-362 EGNDVSLGEPQN
+362 EGDEVSLGEPQN
-374 ITLTVSISDVNTKI
+374 ITLTVSVSQVNTKI
-388 AELNNTIASLNT
+388 DELNKTVASLNT
-400 ELQSV
+400 ELQSA
-405 KEEVA
+405 KDEIAE
-410 SLTPYKDQAEKAEA
+410 LTPYKEQAEKAAA
-424 EKAAAE
+424 EKAEAE
-430 LAQKKEDLRQ
+430 LAQKKENLRQ
-440 YAISSKM
+440 YAISSKI
-447 ITEAEVSE
+447 ITEAELTGE
-455 GGDYASLIENL
+455 GEFASMIENL
-466 DETGIKSV
+466 DEAGINGV
-474 IAERCVEAAKKAPAE
+474 IASRCVEAAKKAPAE
-489 KKIETSEVHKP
+489 KKIETSEVHKS

-512 DANASDVKSIMR
+512 NTTNANKRDAWREYLGK
-524 KVIWGE
+524 

>member
-40 ALNRDTIES
+40 ALNRETIES

-81 TRKDSEGNEYKTAEF
+81 TRKDDDGNEYKTAEF

-102 CFQSVGIEK
+102 SFQSVGIEK

-239 QVEPTEPEQAEQTPA
+239 QVENQAETEQAEQTTT
-254 GEPDAA
+254 EST
-260 PATEPTTPAEPDV
+260 TEPTTPAEPDV

-286 EPETGA
+286 EPETGT
-292 EPAGEPEPESTHE
+292 EPAGEPEPESTTE
-305 TSSLTGHDLYEKLNE
+305 TSSLTGRDLYMKLE
-320 AVVKFNSDMYL
+320 DAVSKISSDYYMTDM
-331 AEVFPEDHTIWC
+331 FPEDHTIWC
-343 KKFGR
+343 KKWGY
-348 CMNDLDY
+348 MNELDY
-355 IMFSYTV
+355 IMFPYTV
-362 EGNDVSLGEPQN
+362 EGDEVSLGEPQN
-374 ITLTVSISDVNTKI
+374 ITLTVSVSQVNTKI
-388 AELNNTIASLNT
+388 DELNKTVASLNT
-400 ELQSV
+400 ELQSA
-405 KEEVA
+405 KDEIAE
-410 SLTPYKDQAEKAEA
+410 LTPYKEQAEKAAA
-424 EKAAAE
+424 EKAEAE
-430 LAQKKEDLRQ
+430 LAQKKENLRQ

-447 ITEAEVSE
+447 ITEAELTGE
-455 GGDYASLIENL
+455 GEFASMIENL
-466 DETGIKSV
+466 DEAGINGV
-474 IAERCVEAAKKAPAE
+474 IASRCVEAAKNAKPAE

-512 DANASDVKSIMR
+512 NTTNANKRDAWREYLGK
-524 KVIWGE
+524 

>member
-30 CDFSVNGNQV
+30 CDFSVNGNQI

-81 TRKDSEGNEYKTAEF
+81 TRKDDDGNEYKTAEF

-102 CFQSVGIEK
+102 SFQSVGIEK

-152 LKAHKGIVG
+152 LKAHKGIVD

-227 LELNKDKETQTA
+227 LELNKDKGTQTA
-239 QVEPTEPEQAEQTPA
+239 QVENQTETEQAEQTTT
-254 GEPDAA
+254 EST
-260 PATEPTTPAEPDV
+260 TEPTTPAEPDV

-286 EPETGA
+286 EPETGT
-292 EPAGEPEPESTHE
+292 EPAGEPEPAPE
-305 TSSLTGHDLYEKLNE
+305 TSSLTGRDLYMKLE
-320 AVVKFNSDMYL
+320 DAVSKISSDYYMTDM
-331 AEVFPEDHTIWC
+331 FPEDHTIWC
-343 KKFGR
+343 KKCGY
-348 CMNDLDY
+348 MNELDY
-355 IMFSYTV
+355 IMFPYTV
-362 EGNDVSLGEPQN
+362 EGDEVSLGEPQN

-400 ELQSV
+400 ELQSA
-405 KEEVA
+405 KEKVA
-410 SLTPYKDQAEKAEA
+410 SLAPYKDQAEKAEA

-440 YAISSKM
+440 YALSSKM

-455 GGDYASLIENL
+455 GGNYASLIENL

-474 IAERCVEAAKKAPAE
+474 IAERCVEAAKKAPVE

-512 DANASDVKSIMR
+512 NTTNANKRDAWREYLGK
-524 KVIWGE
+524 

>member
-81 TRKDSEGNEYKTAEF
+81 TRKDDNGNEYKTAEF

-102 CFQSVGIEK
+102 SFQSVGIEK

-227 LELNKDKETQTA
+227 LKLNKDKETQTA
-239 QVEPTEPEQAEQTPA
+239 QVEPTEPEQA
-254 GEPDAA
+254 
-260 PATEPTTPAEPDV
+260 
-273 QTSEEGGETPPPT
+273 
-286 EPETGA
+286 
-292 EPAGEPEPESTHE
+292 PAGEPETGTEPAGKPEPTTE
-305 TSSLTGHDLYEKLNE
+305 TSSLTGRDLYMKLE
-320 AVVKFNSDMYL
+320 DAVSKISSDYYMTD
-331 AEVFPEDHTIWC
+331 VFPEDHTIWC
-343 KKFGR
+343 KKWGY
-348 CMNDLDY
+348 MNELDY
-355 IMFSYTV
+355 IMFPYTV
-362 EGNDVSLGEPQN
+362 EGDEVSLGEPQN

-400 ELQSV
+400 ELQSA

-410 SLTPYKDQAEKAEA
+410 SLAPYKDQAEKAEA

-447 ITEAEVSE
+447 ITEAEVSD
-455 GGDYASLIENL
+455 GGNYASLIDNL

-489 KKIETSEVHKP
+489 KKIETSDVHKP

-512 DANASDVKSIMR
+512 NTTNANKRDAWREYLGK
-524 KVIWGE
+524 

>member
-81 TRKDSEGNEYKTAEF
+81 TRKDDDGNEHKTAEF

-102 CFQSVGIEK
+102 SFQSVGIEK

-239 QVEPTEPEQAEQTPA
+239 QVEPTEPEQAEKA
-254 GEPDAA
+254 
-260 PATEPTTPAEPDV
+260 ATESTTKPTTPAEPV
-273 QTSEEGGETPPPT
+273 IQTSEEGGETPPPT
-286 EPETGA
+286 EPETGT
-292 EPAGEPEPESTHE
+292 EPAGDPEPAPEI
-305 TSSLTGHDLYEKLNE
+305 SSLTGRDLYIKLE
-320 AVVKFNSDMYL
+320 DAVSKISSDYYMTDM
-331 AEVFPEDHTIWC
+331 FPEDHTIWC
-343 KKFGR
+343 KKWGR
-348 CMNDLDY
+348 MNELDY
-355 IMFSYTV
+355 IMFPYTV
-362 EGNDVSLGEPQN
+362 EGDEVYLGEPQN
-374 ITLTVSISDVNTKI
+374 ITLTVSISQVNTKI
-388 AELNNTIASLNT
+388 AELNGTIASLNT
-400 ELQSV
+400 ELQSA

-430 LAQKKEDLRQ
+430 LAQKKENLRQ
-440 YAISSKM
+440 YALSSKM

-455 GGDYASLIENL
+455 GGNYASLIENL

-512 DANASDVKSIMR
+512 NTTNANERDAWREYLGK
-524 KVIWGE
+524 

>member
-102 CFQSVGIEK
+102 SFQSVGIEK

-140 SGTLNTSWEIDV
+140 NGTLNTSWEIDV

-227 LELNKDKETQTA
+227 LKLNKDKETQTA
-239 QVEPTEPEQAEQTPA
+239 QVENPTEIEQAEQTDT
-254 GEPDAA
+254 EST
-260 PATEPTTPAEPDV
+260 TEPTTPAEPDI

-286 EPETGA
+286 EPEAGT
-292 EPAGEPEPESTHE
+292 EPAGEPEPAPE
-305 TSSLTGHDLYEKLNE
+305 TSSLTCNDLMKKLSE
-320 AVVKFNSDMYL
+320 AVHKVNSDMYL
-331 AEVFPEDHTIWC
+331 MEMFPEEHMIWC
-343 KKFGR
+343 KQFDR
-348 CMNDLDY
+348 MNDLDY
-355 IMFSYTV
+355 IMFSYIV
-362 EGNDVSLGEPQN
+362 EGNEVSLGEPQK
-374 ITLTVSISDVNTKI
+374 ITLTVSISEVNTKI
-388 AELNNTIASLNT
+388 AELNSTIASLNT
-400 ELQSV
+400 ELQSA

-410 SLTPYKDQAEKAEA
+410 SLAPYKDQAEKAEA

-440 YAISSKM
+440 YALSSKM

-455 GGDYASLIENL
+455 GGNYASLIEDLN
-466 DETGIKSV
+466 ETGIKSV
-474 IAERCVEAAKKAPAE
+474 IAERCVEAAKKASAE
-489 KKIETSEVHKP
+489 KKIETSEVHKS

-512 DANASDVKSIMR
+512 NTTSANKRDAWREYLGK
-524 KVIWGE
+524 

>member
-19 HPDHYLAKFVI
+19 HSDHYLAKFVI

-81 TRKDSEGNEYKTAEF
+81 TRKDDDGNEYKTAEF

-102 CFQSVGIEK
+102 SFQSVGIEK

-239 QVEPTEPEQAEQTPA
+239 QVEPTEPEQAEKA
-254 GEPDAA
+254 
-260 PATEPTTPAEPDV
+260 ATESTTKPTTPAEPV
-273 QTSEEGGETPPPT
+273 IQTSEEGGETPPPT
-286 EPETGA
+286 EPETGT
-292 EPAGEPEPESTHE
+292 EPAGDPEPAPEI
-305 TSSLTGHDLYEKLNE
+305 SSLTGRDLYMKLE
-320 AVVKFNSDMYL
+320 DAVSKISSDYYMTDM
-331 AEVFPEDHTIWC
+331 FPEDHTIWC
-343 KKFGR
+343 KKWGR
-348 CMNDLDY
+348 MNELDY
-355 IMFSYTV
+355 IMFPYTV
-362 EGNDVSLGEPQN
+362 EGDEVSLGEPQN
-374 ITLTVSISDVNTKI
+374 ITLTVSISQVNTKI
-388 AELNNTIASLNT
+388 AELNGTIASLNT
-400 ELQSV
+400 ELQSA

-430 LAQKKEDLRQ
+430 LAQKKENLRQ
-440 YAISSKM
+440 YALSSKM

-455 GGDYASLIENL
+455 GGNYASLIENL

-474 IAERCVEAAKKAPAE
+474 IAERCVEAAKKAHTE

-512 DANASDVKSIMR
+512 NTTNANKRDAWREYLGK
-524 KVIWGE
+524 